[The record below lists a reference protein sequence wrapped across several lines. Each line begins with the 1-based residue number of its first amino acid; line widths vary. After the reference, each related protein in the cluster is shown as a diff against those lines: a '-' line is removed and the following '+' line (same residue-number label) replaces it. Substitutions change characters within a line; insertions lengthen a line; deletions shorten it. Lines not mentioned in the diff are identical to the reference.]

1 MFFLKKPLK
10 PTKKQH
16 LIAPFWSLKA
26 FSLLP
31 EKVAE
36 VFGLYRIDF
45 QKTVGYFFFK
55 GRNRRNIK
63 KGSITLIY

>member
-1 MFFLKKPLK
+1 LSFFKKAIE
-10 PTKKQH
+10 TDKKAAFNN
-16 LIAPFWSLKA
+16 LFGPKKA

-36 VFGLYRIDF
+36 VFGLYRINF

-55 GRNRRNIK
+55 A
-63 KGSITLIY
+63 KGKSSKRW